1 MRILNPL
8 AGIDWDMKCH
18 YCDDDAVYAAETE
31 GVKVGLCERHF
42 QERVEELTD
51 EESLKAL
58 RERTEIDRAE

>member
-1 MRILNPL
+1 
-8 AGIDWDMKCH
+8 MKCH

-42 QERVEELTD
+42 QERVEELT
-51 EESLKAL
+51 ENESLKAL